1 VTLDEKK
8 ATRQA
13 CAVCL
18 TELGKGKRFRPVQ
31 SNGLSGEPADSQVL
45 GFSSGLSGEPGDSS
59 ILGFSSG
66 SSGEPGESSVLG
78 LVQDRAVSQEIRRF
92 RGLVQVSVI

>member
-1 VTLDEKK
+1 MTLDEKK

-45 GFSSGLSGEPGDSS
+45 GFSSG
-59 ILGFSSG
+59 